1 ESASHLRPAS
11 VALGSQQQISR
22 GPSKVIMHEVRSVN
36 GVPIRL
42 TEERWLHIVEA
53 RDELVDRSKAVL
65 DAVQFPDW
73 VTKGYRGSLVA
84 WKGYGRRGYL
94 VVIYKEVDSDDGF
107 IVTAFF
113 AKKPKKRGKVW

>member
-1 ESASHLRPAS
+1 MLD
-11 VALGSQQQISR
+11 
-22 GPSKVIMHEVRSVN
+22 EVHSVN

-53 RDELVDRSKAVL
+53 RDELADRSADVL
-65 DAVQFPDW
+65 DVVRSPDW

-94 VVIYKEVDSDDGF
+94 AVIYKELGSDDGF
-107 IVTAFF
+107 IITAFF
-113 AKKPKKRGKVW
+113 TKKPKKRGKVWPR